1 MSDDV
6 QISELVKRTE
16 GYSGA
21 DVTSVCREAAMM
33 GLRKRMQKARL
44 EGISVAKMQ
53 VNKDDVDLPVTQ
65 PDFLESLKNVCR
77 SVGTEDLQTFV
88 DWMKEFGSA

>member
-1 MSDDV
+1 MLYRHCHCTGGSACD
-6 QISELVKRTE
+6 L
-16 GYSGA
+16 
-21 DVTSVCREAAMM
+21 
-33 GLRKRMQKARL
+33 L
-44 EGISVAKMQ
+44 AKIP
-53 VNKDDVDLPVTQ
+53 KDDVDLPVTQ